1 VGEAPR
7 LCEAAADRDGTAEAH
22 EGLSWTALALGRSED
37 AVELADRYLRRFP
50 EAGKKTKGV
59 KRHVLVDTLGLMLRA
74 VVHPASVQDRDGLAM
89 LLDRRTRRRFP
100 DIDVVFADQGYQGP
114 KAATATARSGTW
126 RLEIVRREPGQ
137 KGFAVLPTR

>member
-1 VGEAPR
+1 
-7 LCEAAADRDGTAEAH
+7 
-22 EGLSWTALALGRSED
+22 
-37 AVELADRYLRRFP
+37 
-50 EAGKKTKGV
+50 
-59 KRHVLVDTLGLMLRA
+59 MLRA

-126 RLEIVRREPGQ
+126 RLEIVRHDPGQ
-137 KGFAVLPTR
+137 KGFAVLPMRWVVERTLSWLRRNRRLAKDVEHLARTAEALIALAMIKLMLRRLCRT